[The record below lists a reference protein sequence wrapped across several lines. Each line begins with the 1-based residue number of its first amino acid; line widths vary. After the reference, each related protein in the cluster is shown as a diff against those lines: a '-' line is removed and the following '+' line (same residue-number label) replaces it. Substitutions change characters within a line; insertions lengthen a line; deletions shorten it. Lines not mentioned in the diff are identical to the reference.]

1 LTDAYAKLKESIY
14 IRLVLEP
21 RLNDYL
27 SGLTLTYNNG
37 VMGWDASG
45 LEAKLDQTWQHN
57 KAQALQ
63 DVMDLQRYGRDAL
76 APSGWN
82 PLDAL

>member
-1 LTDAYAKLKESIY
+1 
-14 IRLVLEP
+14 
-21 RLNDYL
+21 
-27 SGLTLTYNNG
+27 
-37 VMGWDASG
+37 MGC
-45 LEAKLDQTWQHN
+45 LRPEAKLDQTWQHN

-82 PLDAL
+82 PLDALCQMVYRTAATPDGRQALADAGIP